1 MKEIIDCAGGKVN
14 ILEFWTKTKNRMR
27 PVNNFTEIKKTSK
40 NLKEN
45 KVKQK
50 FIRLKSSCVK
60 RYSLFFD

>member
-1 MKEIIDCAGGKVN
+1 
-14 ILEFWTKTKNRMR
+14 MR

-60 RYSLFFD
+60 RYSLFFDWAMFLFYWVHSQPGIHSSWGI